1 MNGPL
6 KLAHVTRGS
15 QSTSTTST
23 TTTRPNPGWLGLITT
38 FHPQGWATKEGTK
51 EGHRSLGAYPR
62 SADLARSDFVTP
74 ARMVSHID
82 GGYLHVVGNDN
93 PRRHA
98 IAWKLAASGVH
109 ELLEQS
115 SLVHP
120 GGVNRGQTHRIPSPP
135 HRGRSKTIRRIVT
148 AVVDPEDVHGS
159 GTQAQAGRLRH
170 DVAISC
176 AARCPTPC
184 SRLSPRPRYFQ
195 D

>member
-74 ARMVSHID
+74 ARRVSHID
-82 GGYLHVVGNDN
+82 GGYLHIVGNDN

-109 ELLEQS
+109 ELLEQI

-120 GGVNRGQTHRIPSPP
+120 GGINRGQTHRDSNAPP
-135 HRGRSKTIRRIVT
+135 LWPLQNH
-148 AVVDPEDVHGS
+148 PEDCNGGCGS
-159 GTQAQAGRLRH
+159 GRRPWIRHADSNRQAQ
-170 DVAISC
+170 
-176 AARCPTPC
+176 T
-184 SRLSPRPRYFQ
+184 
-195 D
+195 